1 MISRKDISSRMSKIV
16 EYNNVIY
23 FSGIVPKDK
32 KKDIK
37 EQTLEVLDIAH
48 TLFKEAYTSKEY
60 ILKAEIFLK
69 DIDRDFSAF
78 NEIWDSWVS
87 NVNPPSRACVE
98 ASMSSPETLVEIVF
112 TAVKKESILKNIP

>member
-1 MISRKDISSRMSKIV
+1 MI
-16 EYNNVIY
+16 
-23 FSGIVPKDK
+23 
-32 KKDIK
+32 
-37 EQTLEVLDIAH
+37 
-48 TLFKEAYTSKEY
+48 FKEAYTSKEY